1 MPESFNEKLLASFCC
16 CFWRAMLEVFSW
28 LMLSCLRVCNLCE
41 RVQRLAAHSHPRI
54 MFCIC
59 RVLISNLP
67 AGCRGRGNPLLNLPK
82 KKSPLRF
89 QLTLCKG
96 NRNTNR
102 GEAFAYLSRCMYS
115 LSLSIHETRIRDGPS
130 PSRQDGGQ
138 AGAKAASHGPCH
150 LSHEQRKISR
160 AVLHCC
166 PIKACMFFL
175 YLGRASQ
182 SG

>member
-1 MPESFNEKLLASFCC
+1 
-16 CFWRAMLEVFSW
+16 
-28 LMLSCLRVCNLCE
+28 MLSCLRVCNLCE

-96 NRNTNR
+96 NRSTNR
-102 GEAFAYLSRCMYS
+102 GETFAYLSRWY
-115 LSLSIHETRIRDGPS
+115 ETRIRDGPGA
-130 PSRQDGGQ
+130 SRQYGGRGRRQ
-138 AGAKAASHGPCH
+138 RRLARLVPIYRTSSGRSREPCCTAAQ
-150 LSHEQRKISR
+150 LRR
-160 AVLHCC
+160 ARSSSG
-166 PIKACMFFL
+166 FFMDTITIFKV
-175 YLGRASQ
+175 
-182 SG
+182 